1 MNNGTEVPK
10 MYTFLKMP
18 DSDTQR
24 SPKCLKLKQ
33 LPVVLLYHLMYLGAK
48 KNTSQ
53 NDINYCL

>member
-33 LPVVLLYHLMYLGAK
+33 LPVVLLYHFNVSWGK
-48 KNTSQ
+48 EKHSQ
-53 NDINYCL
+53 K